1 MGKNEVVNFR
11 RRRKDNLIKLH
22 GGECSL
28 CGYNKCNAALEFHH
42 INPEEKSFQ
51 ISSGNCHK
59 IEDDIAESK
68 KCLLVCSNCHR
79 EIHENLHEKDGDL
92 FQYQHIDTDF
102 EQELLKLNKQEQ
114 RFCFECGNPITLYS
128 KSGLCA
134 SCVQLKKY
142 KGDIPK
148 PTREELK
155 ELIRTLPFTQIAEKY
170 NVSDNAVRKWCD
182 KANLPRTKKTIEKY
196 TDEQWSKI

>member
-1 MGKNEVVNFR
+1 MYCSFCGKEVR
-11 RRRKDNLIKLH
+11 
-22 GGECSL
+22 S
-28 CGYNKCNAALEFHH
+28 
-42 INPEEKSFQ
+42 
-51 ISSGNCHK
+51 
-59 IEDDIAESK
+59 DD
-68 KCLLVCSNCHR
+68 
-79 EIHENLHEKDGDL
+79 
-92 FQYQHIDTDF
+92 
-102 EQELLKLNKQEQ
+102 